1 VEAGALAEALGSP
14 WATEALPPL
23 VVVDPDGTDV
33 VVPVSLPVVVA
44 ATAPVPWADVVLDD
58 AAVTDAVATTC
69 ERSPITAVSFV
80 LLLRSGAWRSIEAG
94 LVAESTTYSML
105 QGSPEFARWRASRPV
120 RERGPEDGPPLR
132 IGRDDR
138 VLRITLDRAHVHNAF
153 SPAMRDALAESF
165 HLALV
170 DDTIEQVVLDGDGP
184 SFCSGGDLDTFG
196 TFPDI
201 GTAHLTRLTRS
212 PARLLA
218 AMAERVEVRL
228 HGSCLGAG
236 IELSAFAGRVIADP
250 GTRCGLPEVPLG
262 LVPGAGGTVSLPR
275 RIGPQRT
282 ALLGL
287 TGRPID
293 ATTALE
299 WGLVDG
305 LDVRQAS

>member
-1 VEAGALAEALGSP
+1 VDAGELAAILRSP

-23 VVVDPDGTDV
+23 VIVDPDGTDV
-33 VVPVSLPVVVA
+33 AVPGSLPVVVA
-44 ATAPVPWADVVLDD
+44 ATAPAPWADVILDD
-58 AAVTDAVATTC
+58 PAAIETVAATC
-69 ERSPITAVSFV
+69 ERTAITAVSFV
-80 LLLRSGAWRSIEAG
+80 LLVRSGAWRSIESG

-120 RERGPEDGPPLR
+120 RDRGPEHGPPLR
-132 IGRDDR
+132 VARDGGL
-138 VLRITLDRAHVHNAF
+138 LRITLDRAHVHNAF
-153 SPAMRDALAESF
+153 SPAMRDALAEAF
-165 HLALV
+165 HLALL
-170 DDTIEQVVLDGDGP
+170 DDSIERVVLDGDGP

-218 AMAERVEVRL
+218 ALADRTEVHL
-228 HGSCLGAG
+228 HGACLGAG
-236 IELSAFAGRVIADP
+236 IELAAFAHRVIADP

-282 ALLGL
+282 VLLGL
-287 TGRPID
+287 TGRPVD
-293 ATTALE
+293 AETALR
-299 WGLVDG
+299 WGLVDAVAG
-305 LDVRQAS
+305 R

>member
-1 VEAGALAEALGSP
+1 MDAGELAAVLRSP
-14 WATEALPPL
+14 WATEALEPL
-23 VVVDPDGTDV
+23 VIVEPDGTDV
-33 VVPVSLPVVVA
+33 AVPVSLPVVVA
-44 ATAPVPWADVVLDD
+44 ATSPAPWADVVLDD
-58 AAVTDAVATTC
+58 AATLDVVAATC

-120 RERGPEDGPPLR
+120 RDRGPEHGPPLR
-132 IGRDDR
+132 VVRDR
-138 VLRITLDRAHVHNAF
+138 TALRITFSRAHVHNAF
-153 SPAMRDALAESF
+153 SPSMRDALAEALQ
-165 HLALV
+165 LALV
-170 DDTIEQVVLDGDGP
+170 DDSIERVVVDGDGP

-236 IELSAFAGRVIADP
+236 IELSAFAHRVVADP

-287 TGRPID
+287 TGRPVD
-293 ATTALE
+293 ATTAQV
-299 WGLVDG
+299 WGLVDA
-305 LDVRQAS
+305 VTAR